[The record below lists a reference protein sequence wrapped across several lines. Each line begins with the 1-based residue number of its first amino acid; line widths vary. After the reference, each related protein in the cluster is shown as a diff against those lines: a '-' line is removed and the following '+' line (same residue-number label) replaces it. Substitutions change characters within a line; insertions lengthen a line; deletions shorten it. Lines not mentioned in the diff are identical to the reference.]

1 MLCADLGHSLSPGWN
16 SDAASCLHSLLVKPM
31 PLIRLLGGSMPAR
44 KAGAKFLTELD
55 QIKSLEVADV
65 SAAVEDS
72 QANGRK
78 Q

>member
-1 MLCADLGHSLSPGWN
+1 
-16 SDAASCLHSLLVKPM
+16 M